1 MRRKSSKS
9 FSLRHQNLEG
19 KVRSAVDV
27 EERMGSV
34 YEVKGK
40 VKSAEEGAGVGK
52 SIAEEE

>member
-1 MRRKSSKS
+1 MRRKSSQS
-9 FSLRHQNLEG
+9 FLLRHQNLGG

-40 VKSAEEGAGVGK
+40 VVSADEGAGAGK
-52 SIAEEE
+52 SIAEKE

>member
-1 MRRKSSKS
+1 MRRKSSQS
-9 FSLRHQNLEG
+9 FLLCHENLEG

-40 VKSAEEGAGVGK
+40 VESADEGVGVGK